1 MIHGFDNDGDAEV
14 QYLNLHS
21 PDSGFIDYMRAVRD
35 KTGSTDWDSFDPPA
49 DGGLPRSEAVIVPPG
64 ERAQAGTAR
73 PRRGRA
79 LPQRARAALKRGSQ
93 PATAAD
99 TAARS
104 FFSP

>member
-1 MIHGFDNDGDAEV
+1 M

-64 ERAQAGTAR
+64 EELRLDR
-73 PRRGRA
+73 PDLAEVERFLSAHVPR
-79 LPQRARAALKRGSQ
+79 
-93 PATAAD
+93 
-99 TAARS
+99 
-104 FFSP
+104 